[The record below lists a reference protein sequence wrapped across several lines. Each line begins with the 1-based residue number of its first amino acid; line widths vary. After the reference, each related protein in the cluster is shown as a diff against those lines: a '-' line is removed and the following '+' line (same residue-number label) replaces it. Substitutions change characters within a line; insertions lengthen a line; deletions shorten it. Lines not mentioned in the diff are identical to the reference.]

1 MNITIEQV
9 EKVRM
14 CTGVTYE
21 QARSA
26 LEQTGG
32 NVLDAVIL
40 LERQGHREGDN
51 GSYSTRPEEPEQ
63 RTSYEWKRP
72 TGRQV
77 REAVSSVASN
87 CLSVSLEVWK
97 DRRMT
102 CRVPI
107 LAAVLLVIIVPY
119 VMVGLLLLGLCLG
132 YRVHVVGRG
141 TEGWGSRVN
150 QLVDQVVDTVSD
162 AVSSLHSKNTRGKK

>member
-1 MNITIEQV
+1 MNITMEQV

-21 QARSA
+21 EARTA

-40 LERQGHREGDN
+40 LERRGQREGAE
-51 GSYSTRPEEPEQ
+51 GHYSTRPEEPG
-63 RTSYEWKRP
+63 RRSAYEWKRP

-77 REAVSSVASN
+77 RDAAASVVSN
-87 CLSVSLEVWK
+87 CMSIYLEVWK
-97 DRRMT
+97 NRQMT
-102 CRVPI
+102 CRMPL
-107 LAAVLLVIIVPY
+107 LAALLLVLIVPY

-132 YRVHVVGRG
+132 YRVHIAGRG

-150 QLVDQVVDTVSD
+150 QTVDQVVDTVSD
-162 AVSSLHSKNTRGKK
+162 AVSSLRKKNTRKTK